1 MCIHNM
7 EIKTKSVQGTR
18 QVAKR
23 LAKELRGGDVVA
35 LYGNLGSGKTV
46 FVQGLAK
53 ALGIKRRILSPT
65 FVFLR
70 SYPFVLKRAWLI
82 FHHLDLYRGKSKN
95 DYVNLGLEELFL
107 PNSIVVIEWAEKI
120 KIFLPKKRID
130 VKLRIIDDD
139 TRSIKIFTPYSSSD
153 RAKQGNREVSKSK
166 FSINSNNKA
175 VNVLKSGGIVIFPTD
190 TVYGISCRFDN
201 QKAIKRLY
209 QIKGTPQN
217 QPFPILVSKIDQVKS
232 LAIIT
237 KIGQQ
242 LINKYWP
249 GAITIILPSRHSS
262 AAPQNDTSKVGFR
275 MPDSDLIRFLIDRV
289 GVPIIGTSAN
299 IHGQKPV
306 SSFADLD
313 PKIIKLADLAI
324 SGECQKG
331 VESTVVDAT
340 CTPPKVLRQGAVKL
354 MSLNP
359 VIPAK
364 AGI

>member
-1 MCIHNM
+1 MK
-7 EIKTKSVQGTR
+7 IKKKSGQGTR

-82 FHHLDLYRGKSKN
+82 FHHIDLYRGKSKN

-139 TRSIKIFTPYSSSD
+139 TRSIKISTPYSSSD
-153 RAKQGNREVSKSK
+153 RAKRGNREVSKSK

-175 VNVLKSGGIVIFPTD
+175 ANVLKSGGIVIFPTD
-190 TVYGISCRFDN
+190 TIYGIGCRFDN
-201 QKAIKRLY
+201 QKAIERLY

-249 GAITIILPSRHSS
+249 GAITIILPSRHS
-262 AAPQNDTSKVGFR
+262 PPPPKKNTIKVGFR
-275 MPDSDLIRFLIDRV
+275 MPASDLISFLLARV
-289 GVPIIGTSAN
+289 RHTNAHFDGV
-299 IHGQKPV
+299 
-306 SSFADLD
+306 
-313 PKIIKLADLAI
+313 
-324 SGECQKG
+324 
-331 VESTVVDAT
+331 
-340 CTPPKVLRQGAVKL
+340 
-354 MSLNP
+354 
-359 VIPAK
+359 
-364 AGI
+364 